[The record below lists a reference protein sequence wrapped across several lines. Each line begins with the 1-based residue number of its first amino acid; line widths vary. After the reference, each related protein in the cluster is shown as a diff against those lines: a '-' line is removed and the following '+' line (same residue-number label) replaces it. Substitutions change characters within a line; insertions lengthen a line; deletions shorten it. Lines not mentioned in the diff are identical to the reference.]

1 MQLIKSKL
9 PKIGDFA
16 INEMTYTSEMV
27 EQFSELVGDK
37 NPVHLSQEYASKTIF
52 KKPLVHGI
60 LVTGQLS
67 NLIASELPGP
77 GSVYI
82 FQDLNFKHPVH
93 HGDTI
98 TCRAEVVEV
107 KVKKKVV
114 LLEAVLKNQNDEIVI
129 FGKSVIKII

>member
-1 MQLIKSKL
+1 MIKSTL

-16 INEMTYTSEMV
+16 SNKMTYTSEMV
-27 EQFSELVGDK
+27 KQFAELVGDK
-37 NPVHLSQEYASKTIF
+37 NPVHLSEEYASKTIF

-98 TCRAEVVEV
+98 ICRAEVVEV
-107 KVKKKVV
+107 KENKNVV
-114 LLEAVLKNQNDEIVI
+114 LIEAVLKNQNDETVI
-129 FGKSVIKII
+129 FGKSVIKIM

>member
-1 MQLIKSKL
+1 
-9 PKIGDFA
+9 
-16 INEMTYTSEMV
+16 MTYTSEMV